1 MIILKFFN
9 SEKLKLDTYEA
20 FYENKKI
27 RKVLKEEKKHD
38 DYDDVP

>member
-9 SEKLKLDTYEA
+9 SGKLKLATYEA

-27 RKVLKEEKKHD
+27 RKV
-38 DYDDVP
+38 